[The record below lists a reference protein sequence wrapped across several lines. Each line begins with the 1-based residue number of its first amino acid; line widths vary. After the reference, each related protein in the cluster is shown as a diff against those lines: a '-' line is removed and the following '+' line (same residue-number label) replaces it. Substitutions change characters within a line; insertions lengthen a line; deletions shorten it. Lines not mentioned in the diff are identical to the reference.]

1 MKRLNPWRRRRRRK
15 RRSMREE
22 VVEVVVEEL
31 DNCDAVI
38 VLVAWAEDRNTA
50 CVGSN
55 P

>member
-1 MKRLNPWRRRRRRK
+1 M
-15 RRSMREE
+15 EE
-22 VVEVVVEEL
+22 EEEEEEEEEVDEGKEVVVEVVVDEL

>member
-1 MKRLNPWRRRRRRK
+1 MRRPAYEL
-15 RRSMREE
+15 EE
-22 VVEVVVEEL
+22 VDEGEEVVVEVVVDEL

>member
-1 MKRLNPWRRRRRRK
+1 MEEEDEEEEEEVDEGG
-15 RRSMREE
+15 EE
-22 VVEVVVEEL
+22 VVKVVVDEL